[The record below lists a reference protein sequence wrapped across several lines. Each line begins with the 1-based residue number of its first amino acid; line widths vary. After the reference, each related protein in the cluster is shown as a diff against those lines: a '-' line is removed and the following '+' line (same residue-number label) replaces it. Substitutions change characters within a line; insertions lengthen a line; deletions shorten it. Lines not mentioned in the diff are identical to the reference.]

1 MIISVFVPVLEKSYE
16 FRIDESVKVRYVI
29 DEIIDIISKSEGD
42 FEEEEASTAWLVSSQ
57 THRTLSPD
65 LSLNENQV
73 KDADMLLLI

>member
-1 MIISVFVPVLEKSYE
+1 MIISVFVPVLEKTYE

-29 DEIIDIISKSEGD
+29 DEIIDIISKSEGG
-42 FEEEEASTAWLVSSQ
+42 FEEESSDAWLVCAQ
-57 THRTLSPD
+57 THRSLSPD